1 MASRKRKKTSTKD
14 APPEKRTGKRQI
26 IGIILMAVAILQFMG
41 LLTYNPWDIPTLQSP
56 PNQPILNWIGLIGAW
71 SSYHCFVLLGVASY
85 VVPFI
90 IAAQGLLC
98 IYGEEIR
105 PGMKV
110 IHKFGWMALLLLCL
124 ACGMELAQGPGGAMA
139 AKLNIPFAGGAVGH
153 LFGAMTLMTLLGEMG
168 TGIVL
173 GVVVLI
179 SAVCLFDFEVTAL
192 FRDPKGTLGPI
203 LKRLTQW
210 MIPPE
215 DGEEEES
222 FEPELDVEPVKPK
235 KRKPRKPKKPKV
247 EKEPIP
253 DPEPEF
259 RPASQLIPEPEE
271 EVQEL
276 LPEPAPPMPEP
287 IPEPEPEPL
296 TIPSPEP
303 AMEDAEPS
311 VFKNPEPE
319 PKPPKP
325 VQVKKAH
332 DWEQADMVMPD
343 HDAEGAT
350 NSEGKVWT
358 LPPVELL
365 QAPTGKV
372 ESDGTREA
380 YLKQHLETTLKE
392 FGVDARITDVQRGPV
407 VTSFEVLPA
416 AGVRVEKI
424 ANLTNNLALALKA
437 ETIRVQAPIP
447 GKGVVGIEVPNNKS
461 TVVYARETIESK
473 NWSQAKDWRKGKIAL
488 PMLLG
493 VDVSGNQLVGDLAD
507 MPHVLIAGATGSG
520 KSVCMNSLLAG
531 LLMSRTPEQLRLILV
546 DPKIVEF
553 TAYKELPHLV
563 VPVITDPKKVGLGL
577 RWAITEMEKR
587 YKLFAKCGVR
597 NIKSFNNRV
606 VAKQGDLFGAEE
618 SEDKVPETLPYI
630 VVVIDELADLMM
642 VAQAEIENY
651 IARLAQLSRAVGIH
665 MILATQRPSVNV
677 ITGTIKANFPARIAF
692 QVAQKTDSRTILDAI
707 GADKLLGKGDML
719 YLSPSS
725 SKLTRAQGAW
735 TSDEEIN
742 EIVAHYKEQGTPEY
756 ENKVTEKLT
765 STKPDLPEQG
775 EEDELVNQAVE
786 VIRQTRRASTSSLQR
801 RLRIGYNR
809 AARLMDQLEE
819 QGIIGPPQGS
829 EPREILIDLEGEVPQ
844 NPPDQEATS

>member
-1 MASRKRKKTSTKD
+1 MASVKKKNTKTESG
-14 APPEKRTGKRQI
+14 AGRTGRRQI
-26 IGIILMAVAILQFMG
+26 IGIVLIG
-41 LLTYNPWDIPTLQSP
+41 LTIMLLFSLFSYNPWDISSLQNP
-56 PNQPILNWIGLIGAW
+56 PVKPATNFIGWLGAR
-71 SSYHCFVLLGVASY
+71 ASY
-85 VVPFI
+85 LSFLLFG
-90 IAAQGLLC
+90 IAAYVLPVLVGAQGVLC
-98 IYGEEIR
+98 MYGEEIR

-110 IHKFGWMALLLLCL
+110 SHKLGWMGMLLLCA
-124 ACGMELAQGPGGAMA
+124 ACAMELMQLPMNPLVDR
-139 AKLNIPFAGGAVGH
+139 LNIPYAGGALGH
-153 LFGAMTLMTLLGEMG
+153 LLGSKILIHLLGDIG
-168 TGIVL
+168 TTIL
-173 GVVVLI
+173 LAVVMLVA
-179 SAVCLFDFEVTAL
+179 AVCLFDFQVKAL
-192 FRDPKGTLGPI
+192 FRDPRGVLGP
-203 LKRLTQW
+203 LFGRLHRWMVPPDVDDDGDALPEKTPKNKRKAKKEEVKE
-210 MIPPE
+210 PE
-215 DGEEEES
+215 DVFVPAS
-222 FEPELDVEPVKPK
+222 RMDFPEDPEDSQPLFPE
-235 KRKPRKPKKPKV
+235 
-247 EKEPIP
+247 P
-253 DPEPEF
+253 DPEPDDEM
-259 RPASQLIPEPEE
+259 PDPSIP
-271 EVQEL
+271 V
-276 LPEPAPPMPEP
+276 P
-287 IPEPEPEPL
+287 IPEPQL
-296 TIPSPEP
+296 S
-303 AMEDAEPS
+303 EPS
-311 VFKNPEPE
+311 VFKPGAKTEG
-319 PKPPKP
+319 
-325 VQVKKAH
+325 KKASKADVDEELNLPADAGAGTH
-332 DWEQADMVMPD
+332 QA
-343 HDAEGAT
+343 
-350 NSEGKVWT
+350 WT
-358 LPPVELL
+358 LPSLDL
-365 QAPTGKV
+365 MQATAAKV
-372 ESDGTREA
+372 QSDGVREE
-380 YLKQHLETTLKE
+380 YLRKLLESTLKE
-392 FGVDARITDVQRGPV
+392 FGVEARITDVQRGPV

-424 ANLTNNLALALKA
+424 AALSNNLALALKA

-461 TVVYARETIESK
+461 TVVLAREILESK
-473 NWSQAKDWRKGKIAL
+473 NWAQGKDWRKGKISL
-488 PMLLG
+488 PMMLG
-493 VDVSGNQLVGDLAD
+493 VDVSGNYLVGDLAD

-531 LLMSRTPEQLRLILV
+531 LLMSRTPDQLRLILV

-553 TAYKELPHLV
+553 TAFRDLPHLV

-606 VAKQGDLFGAEE
+606 VAKQGDLFGVDDEE
-618 SEDKVPETLPYI
+618 DEAVPETLPYI

-719 YLSPSS
+719 YLAPSS

-742 EIVAHYKEQGTPEY
+742 AIVDHYKDQGKPDY
-756 ENKVTEKLT
+756 ENKVTEKIASSAPEL
-765 STKPDLPEQG
+765 PDQE
-775 EEDELVNQAVE
+775 EEDELVTQAVE

-829 EPREILIDLEGEVPQ
+829 EPREILIDLDGEVPQ
-844 NPPDQEATS
+844 NTEEDEE

>member
-1 MASRKRKKTSTKD
+1 MSPAKKKKAVKET
-14 APPEKRTGKRQI
+14 PRTGRRQI
-26 IGIILMAVAILQFMG
+26 IGIILIGVTIM
-41 LLTYNPWDIPTLQSP
+41 LLFSLFSYNPWDVAKLQSP
-56 PNQPILNWIGLIGAW
+56 PGPVTNIIGLVGAW
-71 SSYHCFVLLGVASY
+71 VSYQAFKVFG
-85 VVPFI
+85 
-90 IAAQGLLC
+90 IAAYILPALTGAQGVLC
-98 IYGEEIR
+98 MYGEEIR

-110 IHKFGWMALLLLCL
+110 SHKLGWMALLLLC
-124 ACGMELAQGPGGAMA
+124 ATCAMELMHVPMNALVV
-139 AKLNIPFAGGAVGH
+139 KLNIPFAGGAFGYLVGT
-153 LFGAMTLMTLLGEMG
+153 LILMTLLGEIG
-168 TGIVL
+168 TTIILAIVI
-173 GVVVLI
+173 LI
-179 SAVCLFDFEVTAL
+179 SAICLFDFQLTAL
-192 FRDPKGTLGPI
+192 FKNPRGTMGAVFKKLH
-203 LKRLTQW
+203 QW
-210 MIPPE
+210 MVPPDGDEE
-215 DGEEEES
+215 DDFDE
-222 FEPELDVEPVKPK
+222 EPVVKPVRK
-235 KRKPRKPKKPKV
+235 KRKKK
-247 EKEPIP
+247 EKA
-253 DPEPEF
+253 EPE
-259 RPASQLIPEPEE
+259 PEPEE
-271 EVQEL
+271 EVFKPASRIDEL
-276 LPEPAPPMPEP
+276 DLPPVEEDLPFLPEPDMEEDVV
-287 IPEPEPEPL
+287 PEPEPEVPE
-296 TIPSPEP
+296 IPVPVP
-303 AMEDAEPS
+303 APAVPQPTEPS
-311 VFKNPEPE
+311 VFKTNAPTKTTAAKSESSDDDEDLPL
-319 PKPPKP
+319 PG
-325 VQVKKAH
+325 H
-332 DWEQADMVMPD
+332 
-343 HDAEGAT
+343 AEGSPKT
-350 NSEGKVWT
+350 QSWT
-358 LPPVELL
+358 LPSITLL
-365 QAPTGKV
+365 QEVGAKV
-372 ESDGTREA
+372 ESDGTREE
-380 YLKQHLETTLKE
+380 YLRKHLETTLKE

-424 ANLTNNLALALKA
+424 ANLSNNLALALKA
-437 ETIRVQAPIP
+437 ESIRVQAPIP

-461 TVVYARETIESK
+461 TVVLAREILESK
-473 NWSQAKDWRKGKIAL
+473 NWAQGKNWRKSKIAL

-493 VDVSGNQLVGDLAD
+493 VDVSGNYLVGDLAD

-531 LLMSRTPEQLRLILV
+531 LLMCRTPEQLRLILV

-553 TAYKELPHLV
+553 TAFRDLPHLV

-597 NIKSFNNRV
+597 NIKAFNNRV
-606 VAKQGDLFGAEE
+606 VAKQGDLFGADDEE
-618 SEDKVPETLPYI
+618 EEKAPDTLPYI

-719 YLSPSS
+719 YLSPSG
-725 SKLTRAQGAW
+725 SKLNRAQGAW

-742 EIVAHYKEQGTPEY
+742 AIVDHYKEQGKPDY
-756 ENKVTEKLT
+756 ENKVTAKIA

-775 EEDELVNQAVE
+775 EDDELVTQAIE

-829 EPREILIDLEGEVPQ
+829 EPREILIDLDENSAGNSE
-844 NPPDQEATS
+844 ESS

>member
-1 MASRKRKKTSTKD
+1 MSSAKKMKAEQD
-14 APPEKRTGKRQI
+14 LPRTGRRQI
-26 IGIILMAVAILQFMG
+26 IGIVLIG
-41 LLTYNPWDIPTLQSP
+41 LTIMLLFSLFSYNPWDVSFLQYPSGEP
-56 PNQPILNWIGLIGAW
+56 VTNIIGLVGAW
-71 SSYHCFVLLGVASY
+71 TSYLAFLTLGLAAYVLPVLTGT
-85 VVPFI
+85 
-90 IAAQGLLC
+90 QGLLC
-98 IYGEEIR
+98 MYGEELR

-110 IHKFGWMALLLLCL
+110 SHKLGWMALLLLCV
-124 ACGMELAQGPGGAMA
+124 ACAMELMQMPMNAVA
-139 AKLNIPFAGGAVGH
+139 AKLNIPFAGGALGH
-153 LFGAMTLMTLLGEMG
+153 LLGAMVLMKLLGDIG
-168 TGIVL
+168 TTIVL

-179 SAVCLFDFEVTAL
+179 AAICLFDFQVTAL
-192 FRDPKGTLGPI
+192 FKDPRGTLGGFFQ
-203 LKRLTQW
+203 KMHHW
-210 MIPPE
+210 MVPPDSDEVEE
-215 DGEEEES
+215 DGAQEEL
-222 FEPELDVEPVKPK
+222 PLKK
-235 KRKPRKPKKPKV
+235 KRKKKEKV
-247 EKEPIP
+247 PVAEP
-253 DPEPEF
+253 DPDVF
-259 RPASQLIPEPEE
+259 VPASR
-271 EVQEL
+271 VDDEL
-276 LPEPAPPMPEP
+276 SPMDDDLPFLPEPDLDDEPDPVIP
-287 IPEPEPEPL
+287 IPVPVPVVAKP
-296 TIPSPEP
+296 TAP
-303 AMEDAEPS
+303 AVSEPS
-311 VFKNPEPE
+311 VFKTGTE
-319 PKPPKP
+319 KPTGKSAVEADDDDLNLPGHAERGP
-325 VQVKKAH
+325 AKA
-332 DWEQADMVMPD
+332 
-343 HDAEGAT
+343 
-350 NSEGKVWT
+350 WT
-358 LPPVELL
+358 LPSIALL
-365 QAPTGKV
+365 QEVAAKV
-372 ESDGTREA
+372 ESDGTREE
-380 YLKQHLETTLKE
+380 YLRKHLENTLRE
-392 FGVDARITDVQRGPV
+392 FGVEARITDVQRGPV

-424 ANLTNNLALALKA
+424 ASLSNNLALALKA
-437 ETIRVQAPIP
+437 ESIRVQAPIP

-461 TVVYARETIESK
+461 TVVLAREILESK
-473 NWSQAKDWRKGKIAL
+473 NWEQSKDWRKGKIAL

-493 VDVSGNQLVGDLAD
+493 VDVSGNFLVGDLAD

-531 LLMSRTPEQLRLILV
+531 LLMSRTPDQLRLILV

-553 TAYKELPHLV
+553 TAYRDLPHLV

-606 VAKQGDLFGAEE
+606 IAKQGDLFGADDEE
-618 SEDKVPETLPYI
+618 EEAVPETLPYI

-725 SKLTRAQGAW
+725 SKLNRAQGAW

-742 EIVAHYKEQGTPEY
+742 AIVDHYKVQGKPDY
-756 ENKVTEKLT
+756 ENKITEKIA
-765 STKPDLPEQG
+765 SQKPDLPEQ
-775 EEDELVNQAVE
+775 EEDDELVTQAIE

-819 QGIIGPPQGS
+819 QGVIGPPQGS
-829 EPREILIDLEGEVPQ
+829 EPREILIDLDTDT
-844 NPPDQEATS
+844 PPSDEESE

>member
-1 MASRKRKKTSTKD
+1 MASRKRKTASTAD
-14 APPEKRTGKRQI
+14 APPERRTGKKQI
-26 IGIILMAVAILQFMG
+26 LGIVLMAVAVLQFMG

-56 PNQPILNWIGLIGAW
+56 PNQPILNWIGLLGAY
-71 SSYHCFVLLGVASY
+71 SSYACFFTLGIASY
-85 VVPFI
+85 VLPFI
-90 IAAQGLLC
+90 IGAQGLLC
-98 IYGEEIR
+98 VYGEEIR

-110 IHKFGWMALLLLCL
+110 IHKFGWMSLLLLCL
-124 ACGMELAQGPGGAMA
+124 ACGMELMHAPLEAVTKKLVLPFPGGT
-139 AKLNIPFAGGAVGH
+139 VGH
-153 LFGAMTLMTLLGEMG
+153 LVGAKILMKLLGEIG
-168 TGIVL
+168 TAIML
-173 GVVVLI
+173 SVVVLI
-179 SAVCLFDFEVTAL
+179 SAVCLFDFEVISL
-192 FRDPKGTLGPI
+192 FRDPKGTLGPMW
-203 LKRLTQW
+203 KRLTGW
-210 MIPPE
+210 LIPPDEGE
-215 DGEEEES
+215 DSEQEQEAPS
-222 FEPELDVEPVKPK
+222 PR
-235 KRKPRKPKKPKV
+235 KRKTRKTKKPKPV
-247 EKEPIP
+247 P
-253 DPEPEF
+253 DPEPEPEF
-259 RPASQLIPEPEE
+259 RPASELIPEPEE
-271 EVQEL
+271 EVLPL
-276 LPEPAPPMPEP
+276 LPEPE
-287 IPEPEPEPL
+287 PEPEPEPL
-296 TIPSPEP
+296 P
-303 AMEDAEPS
+303 
-311 VFKNPEPE
+311 VPEPE
-319 PKPPKP
+319 PEPDVAADPDEPSIFKEPEPKEPPPPKP
-325 VQVKKAH
+325 VPVKKAH
-332 DWEQADMVMPD
+332 DGAQADLVMPE
-343 HDAEGAT
+343 HDTEAPVQ
-350 NSEGKVWT
+350 NWT
-358 LPPVELL
+358 LPSIELL
-365 QAPTGKV
+365 QAPTGGV
-372 ESDGTREA
+372 TSDGTREE
-380 YLKQHLETTLKE
+380 YLRQHLENTLKE
-392 FGVDARITDVQRGPV
+392 FGVEARITNVQRGPV

-424 ANLTNNLALALKA
+424 ANLSNNLALALKA

-461 TVVYARETIESK
+461 TVVYARETIESS
-473 NWSQAKDWRKGKIAL
+473 NWQQAKDWRKGKIAL

-553 TAYKELPHLV
+553 TAYKDLPHLV

-618 SEDKVPETLPYI
+618 SDDKVPETLPYI

-742 EIVAHYKEQGTPEY
+742 EIVAHYKEQGSPEY

-829 EPREILIDLEGEVPQ
+829 EPREILIDLEGEVPE